1 MAEAK
6 VKRKSRRPFVKPTLY
21 HKGTDEV
28 VYKLCLLNAI
38 NDQIADVLG
47 IHAKTLELWI
57 RKHPSLV
64 EAMKRGKAY
73 ADANVAKA
81 LYHRAIGYSHPET
94 KVFCHQ
100 VTTREERGEGDDK
113 VVTTTTKQVVTTVPV
128 TKHYP
133 PDTSAAFIWLKN
145 RAGWRDD
152 SNIAI
157 KDERMPKEQLEQVRN
172 HLRAQF
178 TDGPTDSDV
187 RGKIIDVQASP
198 GPGSVPSLPGKVS

>member
-1 MAEAK
+1 MAE
-6 VKRKSRRPFVKPTLY
+6 VKRKSRNPLGKPTLY

-47 IHAKTLELWI
+47 IHIKTLELWM
-57 RKHPSLV
+57 RKHPSLA

-81 LYHRAIGYSHPET
+81 LYHRAIGYSHKET
-94 KVFCHQ
+94 KVFCQ
-100 VTTREERGEGDDK
+100 NGEIITQE
-113 VVTTTTKQVVTTVPV
+113 VI
-128 TKHYP
+128 KHYP
-133 PDTSAAFIWLKN
+133 PDTGAAFIWLKN

-157 KDERMPKEQLEQVRN
+157 KDERMPREQIEQVRN

-178 TDGPTDSDV
+178 TDRPADSDV

-198 GPGSVPSLPGKVS
+198 GTGSVPSLPGKVS